1 VDRVGPLGVRVEGLR
16 LSYRAALTEAEG
28 DLEAAIGRY
37 GEAAAHWASYGLPLE
52 EAQAL
57 LGSGRCL
64 LSTGRPHDASMA
76 LRDARTIVH
85 GLGAVRLVDEADRL
99 LAEATALSS

>member
-1 VDRVGPLGVRVEGLR
+1 
-16 LSYRAALTEAEG
+16 
-28 DLEAAIGRY
+28 
-37 GEAAAHWASYGLPLE
+37 
-52 EAQAL
+52 
-57 LGSGRCL
+57 
-64 LSTGRPHDASMA
+64 MA